1 MKEKKFHLFYK
12 VLLNK
17 TSFNYCDPKQKYL
30 VVFHK
35 HKIIYSYIYS
45 YSYIYFLKV
54 KLERDLYLYNFV
66 FANFFCIF
74 LSMKQFLKE
83 WETCAWF
90 CFFWFSQR
98 VFSLQH
104 FLAWTSKLFLRI
116 TKPKHVN
123 NKPFDITIT
132 KYTLHVLLA
141 FTV

>member
-74 LSMKQFLKE
+74 LRNYFWKSGRLVCDLAFSDFLS
-83 WETCAWF
+83 
-90 CFFWFSQR
+90 FFFTA
-98 VFSLQH
+98 
-104 FLAWTSKLFLRI
+104 FLSINIKIVSKGNK
-116 TKPKHVN
+116 TKSCVSKSYDV
-123 NKPFDITIT
+123 IIT
-132 KYTLHVLLA
+132 KYTLHAILA